1 MMTIRHHFKI
11 FSLTLL
17 FFACSTQAAHETVNE
32 SIATTSTTLEVVQ
45 GQEEIISSTT
55 TTTIPPTQLVEKTY
69 EKALLGELSKGDC
82 FDSNKHDLLVF
93 DQTVIKKPCFEPH
106 TYQVVFKN
114 PDDRQSSSTEGVFL
128 NSSVSDLQLLDL
140 ERAKICNEYKSLV
153 EITEYIDEKYFDFK
167 LIIQPALSSENS
179 TLGSSEIV
187 MCIAHL
193 DDLYSSGFGSS
204 TWSITEDID
213 FWIFDTAW
221 WADDRFAGIACYPDN
236 DDAFYS
242 SFDVYFAEVNPLI
255 TAMTFT
261 YVNDLLDLT
270 IEVDLLEKLKYFNAD
285 KEYMIYYSLKVSS
298 LYIESIFDGK
308 PLSDD
313 VMEAIF
319 TSNEGVTGYFSY
331 TDKDGE
337 IFEESCRMDE

>member
-1 MMTIRHHFKI
+1 MTICRHFKI
-11 FSLTLL
+11 ICLTLL
-17 FFACSTQAAHETVNE
+17 ISSCSTQVADEIENE
-32 SIATTSTTLEVVQ
+32 SIDTTSTTLEVVQ
-45 GQEEIISSTT
+45 EQEDIISSTT
-55 TTTIPPTQLVEKTY
+55 TTTIPPTQVIEKTY
-69 EKALLGELSKGDC
+69 EKALLGELSEGDC
-82 FDSNKHDLLVF
+82 FDTNKHDLLVF

-106 TYQVVFKN
+106 RYEVVFKN
-114 PDDRQSSSTEGVFL
+114 PDDRQSSAEGVFL
-128 NSSVSDLQLLDL
+128 NAGVSDLQLLDL
-140 ERAKICNEYKSLV
+140 ERAAICNSWKSLV

-179 TLGSSEIV
+179 NLGSSEIV

-204 TWSITEDID
+204 TWSITQDID
-213 FWIFDTAW
+213 FWIFDTSW
-221 WADDRFAGIACYPDN
+221 WADDRFAGIACYPD

-261 YVNDLLDLT
+261 YVNELLDLT

-298 LYIESIFDGK
+298 LYIESFFDGE

-319 TSNEGVTGYFSY
+319 TSNAGVTGYFSY
-331 TDKDGE
+331 TNQHGE
-337 IFEESCRMDE
+337 VFEESCSMDK

>member
-17 FFACSTQAAHETVNE
+17 ISSCSTQVVDEVVNE
-32 SIATTSTTLEVVQ
+32 TINTTSTTIEVVQ
-45 GQEEIISSTT
+45 GQEDIISSTT
-55 TTTIPPTQLVEKTY
+55 TTTIPPTQVIEKTY
-69 EKALLGELSKGDC
+69 EKALLGELSEGDC
-82 FDSNKHDLLVF
+82 FDTNKHDLLVF
-93 DQTVIKKPCFEPH
+93 DQTVIKKPCFEAH
-106 TYQVVFKN
+106 TYEVVFKN
-114 PDDRQSSSTEGVFL
+114 PDDRQNSAEGVFL
-128 NSSVSDLQLLDL
+128 NASVSDLQLLDL

-153 EITEYIDEKYFDFK
+153 EITEYIDERYFDFK

-179 TLGSSEIV
+179 NLGSSEIV

-204 TWSITEDID
+204 TWSITQDID
-213 FWIFDTAW
+213 FWIFDTTW
-221 WADDRFAGIACYPDN
+221 WTDDRFAGIACYPD

-242 SFDVYFAEVNPLI
+242 SFDLYFAEVNPLI

-298 LYIESIFDGK
+298 LYIESFFDGE

-313 VMEAIF
+313 VMETIF

-331 TDKDGE
+331 TNKDGE
-337 IFEESCRMDE
+337 VFEESCRMDE

>member
-17 FFACSTQAAHETVNE
+17 ISSCSTQVADEVVNE
-32 SIATTSTTLEVVQ
+32 SINTTSTTIEVVQ
-45 GQEEIISSTT
+45 GQEDIISSTT
-55 TTTIPPTQLVEKTY
+55 TTTIPPTQVIEKTY
-69 EKALLGELSKGDC
+69 EKALLGELLEGDC
-82 FDSNKHDLLVF
+82 FDTNKHDLLVF
-93 DQTVIKKPCFEPH
+93 DQTVIKKPCFEAH
-106 TYQVVFKN
+106 TYEVVFKN
-114 PDDRQSSSTEGVFL
+114 PDDRQNSAEGVFL
-128 NSSVSDLQLLDL
+128 NASVSDLQLLDL

-153 EITEYIDEKYFDFK
+153 TITEYIDEKYFDFK

-179 TLGSSEIV
+179 NLGSSEIV

-193 DDLYSSGFGSS
+193 DDLYISDFGSS
-204 TWSITEDID
+204 TWSITQDIN
-213 FWIFDTAW
+213 FWIFDTTW

-236 DDAFYS
+236 DAFYS

-261 YVNDLLDLT
+261 YVNELLDLA

-298 LYIESIFDGK
+298 LYIESFFDSE

-319 TSNEGVTGYFSY
+319 TSNAGVTGYFSY
-331 TDKDGE
+331 TNQHGE
-337 IFEESCRMDE
+337 IFEESCSMDE